1 MGEPRKYATPPGG
14 VTAAEEHSPEKIRTL
29 RLRLVRPVP
38 ETDTGGR
45 V

>member
-1 MGEPRKYATPPGG
+1 MGEPRKYATPSGG
-14 VTAAEEHSPEKIRTL
+14 VTAAEEQAPEKIRSL
-29 RLRLVRPVP
+29 RLSRIRPVP